1 VLLNDYAEVLFATNE
16 FEKLWAE
23 GVDILPSIAQQS
35 LEKTHLSDNITP
47 YELYLKCLIEYFG
60 EEIEFDPNSIKDLP
74 QGFKRLS
81 YQSPASV
88 KLEDPVM
95 TLLVVCSLK
104 LSGRKI

>member
-1 VLLNDYAEVLFATNE
+1 MLLNDYAEVLFATNE

-60 EEIEFDPNSIKDLP
+60 E
-74 QGFKRLS
+74 RLS
-81 YQSPASV
+81 
-88 KLEDPVM
+88 LTR
-95 TLLVVCSLK
+95 TLLKICPKGLK
-104 LSGRKI
+104 GCLIKWMQ

>member
-1 VLLNDYAEVLFATNE
+1 VLFATNE

-47 YELYLKCLIEYFG
+47 YELYLK
-60 EEIEFDPNSIKDLP
+60 
-74 QGFKRLS
+74 
-81 YQSPASV
+81 
-88 KLEDPVM
+88 DPVM